1 MEERAGGESWRREL
15 EERSRGGKGRERG
28 VNKSAWV
35 WFDTTLI

>member
-1 MEERAGGESWRREL
+1 LKVREGKERGGGEGWRREVG
-15 EERSRGGKGRERG
+15 EGRERG